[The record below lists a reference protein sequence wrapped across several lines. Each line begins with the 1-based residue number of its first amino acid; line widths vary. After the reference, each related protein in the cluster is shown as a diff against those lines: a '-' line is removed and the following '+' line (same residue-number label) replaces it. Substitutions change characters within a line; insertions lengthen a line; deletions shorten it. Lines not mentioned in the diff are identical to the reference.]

1 MRVDKRL
8 SVAMVLVLLTVGLF
22 AGSVPDQTQTTAQP
36 KSTVAK
42 PTAKT
47 GKHAPA
53 KPKPPAPPQDTTT
66 SATGLTMSI
75 THHGTGVPAVA
86 GKYVLVHYT
95 GVLSSGVRFDSSLE
109 RKEPIA
115 FKLGAGHVIKG
126 WDEGIAKLR
135 VGDQAVLVIPP
146 ALGYGQR
153 NVGDGLIPPGS
164 TLIFVV
170 ELMDVKETSLSEML
184 AKTLEEKSLDAVAS
198 QFHEMQQAGFS
209 KDIYAAES
217 DFNSWGYRL
226 IRQKKLKEAIGIFK
240 LNVEAYPNSAN
251 VYDSLSDAY
260 SQNGDTQLAI
270 EIYEKALAI
279 DPKSESAQ
287 KNLKKLKGN

>member
-1 MRVDKRL
+1 MRIHNYLRL
-8 SVAMVLVLLTVGLF
+8 TMILFISLF
-22 AGSVPDQTQTTAQP
+22 AGSVFGQPQTTAQP
-36 KSTVAK
+36 KTTAK
-42 PTAKT
+42 PTTKT
-47 GKHAPA
+47 GKSNTA
-53 KPKPPAPPQDTTT
+53 KPKPPVPPPDTTT

-75 THHGTGVPAVA
+75 THHGAGVPAVV

-95 GVLSSGVRFDSSLE
+95 GVLSSGVKFDSSLE

-146 ALGYGQR
+146 TLAYGQR

-164 TLIFVV
+164 TLVFVV
-170 ELMDVKETSLSEML
+170 ELMDVKETSLSELL
-184 AKTLEEKSLDAVAS
+184 AKTLEEKGFDVVVS
-198 QFHEMQQAGFS
+198 QFHEMQQTGLS
-209 KDIYAAES
+209 MDVYAAES

-251 VYDSLSDAY
+251 VYDSLADAY
-260 SQNGDTQLAI
+260 AQNGDTQLAI
-270 EIYEKALAI
+270 ENYEKALAI